1 MAVTAFQREFSL
13 PETGAVDEE
22 TWNAL
27 LEMPVRPAERR
38 PAGTAEEED
47 TGRQLP
53 RLCADGRQRRRQAV
67 QELQFYI
74 NAIAELYC
82 AAGFV
87 RSDGYF
93 RRGRPGRRSSP
104 SRSRL
109 WPRAETGFV
118 DQATWEVIYDYYLT
132 LTGRATAKTKI
143 FVYDEYENRLYV
155 YYRAESETMPYSY
168 GTTLRV
174 REFRG
179 SSKSPTLWT
188 TVRAMESW
196 NQTRRSYGS
205 GIPVGYAFKRIWEGG
220 HGTTSQHYAGVAFD
234 VGQTLSSTQR
244 RRIWQAATNLG
255 VWGYVEP
262 LSMTPTWVHFDRRYG
277 KPACGGTS
285 GYPTVRRG
293 DRSTYVLILQDA
305 LNALGYSTK
314 TLDGIFGANTE
325 SALRAFQRSNG
336 LTADGICGC
345 NSWRRIASA
354 AVDIGRTSTVID

>member
-1 MAVTAFQREFSL
+1 MNS
-13 PETGAVDEE
+13 
-22 TWNAL
+22 
-27 LEMPVRPAERR
+27 
-38 PAGTAEEED
+38 
-47 TGRQLP
+47 
-53 RLCADGRQRRRQAV
+53 
-67 QELQFYI
+67 
-74 NAIAELYC
+74 IAELYY

-93 RRGRPGRRSSP
+93 DEATQNAVIAFQEGFGLPP
-104 SRSRL
+104 
-109 WPRAETGFV
+109 TGSV
-118 DQATWEVIYDYYLT
+118 DRATWDVIYDYYRT

-143 FVYDEYENRLYV
+143 FVYDEYENRLYI
-155 YYRAESETMPYSY
+155 YYRAESESMPYSY

-196 NQTRRSYGS
+196 NQTRRTYGS

-234 VGQTLSSTQR
+234 VGQTLSSSPR
-244 RRIWQAATNLG
+244 RKIWQVATDLG

-293 DRSTYVLILQDA
+293 NRSTYVLILQDA
-305 LNALGYSTK
+305 LNALGYSKMCIRDRYT
-314 TLDGIFGANTE
+314 
-325 SALRAFQRSNG
+325 
-336 LTADGICGC
+336 
-345 NSWRRIASA
+345 RI
-354 AVDIGRTSTVID
+354 